1 MVDGEKI
8 LTVANVNLT
17 HLKWNNNN
25 AYNATKPIHALHSIE
40 RASENGID
48 VAKIWHSLKTNKYNL
63 IVLIIGSVSAKITFY
78 QFQSKLFM
86 FFHFLFDFKIL
97 MTSNRWAGWNMF
109 LFWLSSITWERL

>member
-25 AYNATKPIHALHSIE
+25 AHNATKPIHALHSIE

-48 VAKIWHSLKTNKYNL
+48 AAKIWHSLKTNKYNL

-86 FFHFLFDFKIL
+86 FFHFLFDFKIS
-97 MTSNRWAGWNMF
+97 MTSNRWAGCWNMF
-109 LFWLSSITWERL
+109 LF